1 MRYYIIAGEPSGDL
15 HGSNLIR
22 GILDADP
29 RAEIRFWGG
38 DLMSEAAG
46 ESGTLVRHYKEES
59 VMGFIEVV
67 MKLRKITRSMNFCRE
82 DIAEFAPDVL
92 ILIDYAGFNL
102 RMAKFARSRGIK
114 TFYYIAPKVWAW
126 KESRVKKIQASVDKL
141 FVIFPFEVEYFSR
154 FGIDVYFGG
163 NPLMDSIAQNRAQCS
178 PEEFRL
184 RHNIPL
190 DRRIVALVAGSR
202 RSEIENNLP
211 TMVSVAQQRTD
222 LHFVIT
228 GVDWLSS
235 ELYQKIIG
243 DTKNITLVVGETTS
257 TLLNSQAALV
267 TSGTATL
274 ETALMGVPQVV
285 CYRGLPISIWIG
297 RRVIRINWISLVNI
311 VMNRTVVTE
320 LIQGDFN
327 TADTLSHLD
336 SILPGGDKHDKII
349 REYAELRE
357 LIGEA
362 GASSR
367 VAREMVKTL
376 EETR

>member
-22 GILDADP
+22 GILEADP
-29 RAEIRFWGG
+29 QVEIRFWGG

-141 FVIFPFEVEYFSR
+141 FVIFPFEVDYFSR
-154 FGIDVYFGG
+154 FGIDVYYGG
-163 NPLMDSIAQNRAQCS
+163 NPLMDSIAQNRVQCS
-178 PEEFRL
+178 EEEFRR
-184 RHNIPL
+184 RHNIPM
-190 DRRIVALVAGSR
+190 DRQIVALVAGSR

-211 TMVSVAQQRTD
+211 TMVSIARERRD

-228 GVDWLSS
+228 GVDWLPE
-235 ELYQKIIG
+235 ELYRKIVG
-243 DTKNITLVVGETTS
+243 DTPNITLVVG
-257 TLLNSQAALV
+257 
-267 TSGTATL
+267 
-274 ETALMGVPQVV
+274 
-285 CYRGLPISIWIG
+285 
-297 RRVIRINWISLVNI
+297 
-311 VMNRTVVTE
+311 
-320 LIQGDFN
+320 
-327 TADTLSHLD
+327 
-336 SILPGGDKHDKII
+336 
-349 REYAELRE
+349 
-357 LIGEA
+357 
-362 GASSR
+362 
-367 VAREMVKTL
+367 
-376 EETR
+376 